1 MPSLVNA
8 RADLDG
14 ADGWKQ
20 AIVDGIGKSVQQHSS
35 QALIH
40 SRTDLRRLLEHLHD
54 RIHIRDELL
63 TKAASRTRIPCVRLV
78 YIILGQA
85 GELNRPR
92 HGADRRTRALTSSQV
107 RVPISVGSA
116 SRSSRSSRC
125 QSGTGTLSGD
135 AAKLSQASS
144 MS

>member
-8 RADLDG
+8 RADLNR

-20 AIVDGIGKSVQQHSS
+20 AIVDGIGKSVQQDSS
-35 QALIH
+35 QAPID
-40 SRTDLRRLLEHLHD
+40 SRTDFRHLHEHLHD
-54 RIHIRDELL
+54 GIHIREELL
-63 TKAASRTRIPCVRLV
+63 AEAASRTRIPCVRLV

-85 GELNRPR
+85 GELNRPC

-107 RVPISVGSA
+107 CVPISVGSA
-116 SRSSRSSRC
+116 RRSSRSSRC

-135 AAKLSQASS
+135 AARLSQASS